1 MSHPQA
7 AYVQHLADLY
17 RNGYRKATPTTN
29 GLSFLKEDKAVIG
42 AEIWRLLDSPQQV
55 KATPETGYVSMRT
68 LMVALS
74 EQLTNGEKP
83 CTISSRLNLWRT
95 AHNRLV
101 HPEQYTKGGYRLPH
115 DPVKRALL
123 ISGPNGTP
131 NAPVQPTHQ
140 QTNPEKLPCVAE
152 ALVSELELEF
162 NRNMEE
168 EKRAAY
174 IKFLREEE
182 GKAHVRAYAIG
193 QEIKRLTAV

>member
-7 AYVQHLADLY
+7 TYVQHLVDLY

-29 GLSFLKEDKAVIG
+29 GISFLKEDKVMIG
-42 AEIWRLLDSPQQV
+42 AEIWRLLDSPQRI
-55 KATPETGYVSMRT
+55 KATPETGYVSMNT
-68 LMVALS
+68 LVAAMM
-74 EQLTNGEKP
+74 EQLTNGEKRS
-83 CTISSRLNLWRT
+83 TISGRLNLWRA
-95 AHNRLV
+95 AHHRLV
-101 HPEQYTKGGYRLPH
+101 HPEEYTKGGYRLPR

-131 NAPVQPTHQ
+131 NKPVQSEPKT
-140 QTNPEKLPCVAE
+140 TE
-152 ALVSELELEF
+152 AQGLVSELEQEF

-168 EKRAAY
+168 EKRLAY

-182 GKAHVRAYAIG
+182 GKAHVRAYTIG